1 MTLTRKR
8 TTARLLAFVLAAL
21 MVFGVFASSLT
32 QVFAATD
39 TVEEKDKQGNTWAY
53 TYDTDTKEITAIGV
67 TDKDGNDITATAVA
81 TAGLNPMPKWL
92 VGAKYS
98 VTDKTDNAIDQ
109 IISGMEVQADIAA
122 ATTSLNGLIKI
133 VNTVIGVLAVFILTL
148 IGILTAI
155 DVLYLEVPALHN
167 SMDTKAMDKGQT
179 NKSGGVKPHIVSEDA
194 SQAYSEAMEN
204 GKNPMIIYL
213 KKRVVA
219 YIAVAIVLYMLLS
232 GNLALIVKVVL
243 KALNGVFGWFEEYS
257 ATM

>member
-1 MTLTRKR
+1 MTLTKKR

-21 MVFGVFASSLT
+21 MFFSVFAGALT
-32 QVFAATD
+32 QVFAAANTVKGTD
-39 TVEEKDKQGNTWAY
+39 GNSYDVVWNDANADGY
-53 TYDTDTKEITAIGV
+53 YDTADGDSITSISTGGADV
-67 TDKDGNDITATAVA
+67 TSTALALVEPNMPKKPTAVE
-81 TAGLNPMPKWL
+81 
-92 VGAKYS
+92 
-98 VTDKTDNAIDQ
+98 KTDDAINQ
-109 IISGMEVQADIAA
+109 IVDGMNVKADVTK
-122 ATTSLNGLIKI
+122 ATQSLNGLTEI

-148 IGILTAI
+148 IGILTAVDI
-155 DVLYLEVPALHN
+155 LYLEVPALHN

-179 NKSGGVKPHIVSEDA
+179 NKSGGVKPKIVSEDA

-204 GKNPMIIYL
+204 GKNPMLIYL